1 MRGST
6 ISSEPSESAAAVGD
20 RAMKTEDAT
29 DLLYAIESSTDYDPS
44 KTLEAIRAPLLA
56 VNSADDLINPPDQ
69 GIMEREIK
77 RVPHGRAV
85 LIPEGPE
92 TRGHGTHTV
101 AKVWKPELEQ
111 LLKESEPK

>member
-1 MRGST
+1 MRLKVRTTT
-6 ISSEPSESAAAVGD
+6 IRRKISERSARRCV
-20 RAMKTEDAT
+20 
-29 DLLYAIESSTDYDPS
+29 
-44 KTLEAIRAPLLA
+44 A

-101 AKVWKPELEQ
+101 AKVWKSDLVQ
-111 LLKESEPK
+111 LLKESEGK